1 MKKKLSQTAT
11 EWLLGFLKLRP
22 PKTTE
27 MVEEI
32 AEWMGYTKAELK
44 TAKRECQ
51 VKINS
56 DGIWCLPEDD
66 NA

>member
-11 EWLLGFLKLRP
+11 EWLPKFLKSRP
-22 PKTTE
+22 PKNTK

-44 TAKRECQ
+44 TAKRECR

-56 DGIWCLPEDD
+56 EGIWCLSEDD
-66 NA
+66 DA